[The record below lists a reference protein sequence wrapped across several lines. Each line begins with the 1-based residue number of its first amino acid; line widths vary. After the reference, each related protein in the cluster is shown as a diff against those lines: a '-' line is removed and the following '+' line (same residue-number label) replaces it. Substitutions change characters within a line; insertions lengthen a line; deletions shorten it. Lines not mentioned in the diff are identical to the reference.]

1 MIESYVD
8 TAPENGTQWTAVQ
21 TWGVEEINGE
31 RRYVRHVRLTTPK
44 GDDEQ
49 IKLVYDYSEW
59 GGVCAKVRKL
69 MNLTAGP
76 V

>member
-1 MIESYVD
+1 M
-8 TAPENGTQWTAVQ
+8 Q

-59 GGVCAKVRKL
+59 GGVGARVRKL